1 MVSDPV
7 AVWNERVKLS
17 AGFINA
23 IGLGLFGF
31 AVLRPLTEDISNLS
45 WPTFWWGVAG
55 LALHV
60 FSHYILGD
68 VRKAST

>member
-1 MVSDPV
+1 MIIVPDQV

-23 IGLGLFGF
+23 IGLRLFGF
-31 AVLRPLTEDISNLS
+31 AVLRPLTEAISNMS

-60 FSHYILGD
+60 LSH
-68 VRKAST
+68 